1 MKKIFDNHLTQTTK
15 TVIWRWLWKQLNFDI
30 NYLSLL
36 IYVVSRSMQI
46 TTLRR
51 KRLLLCRLISLV
63 KFFARLI
70 LHWGNLAKKLQFKPK
85 MSRSYSLSHHFPQN
99 VETYEP
105 VYPRRSIPPAT
116 GRTLPAEEIGIAN
129 ITRFKDRFSVKLDI
143 HLFRWEMLDNS
154 VITFCFI

>member
-1 MKKIFDNHLTQTTK
+1 
-15 TVIWRWLWKQLNFDI
+15 
-30 NYLSLL
+30 
-36 IYVVSRSMQI
+36 
-46 TTLRR
+46 
-51 KRLLLCRLISLV
+51 
-63 KFFARLI
+63 
-70 LHWGNLAKKLQFKPK
+70 

-143 HLFRWEMLDNS
+143 HLFRPDDISVKTLDDF
-154 VITFCFI
+154 VIVEGHHSSQDDDVVRSFERRIQLPKGALVDDLTSDVGCDGYLIINVPVAQ